1 MFRPKIIETM
11 KEYSTAQ
18 LTNDVIAGVIVGII
32 AIPLSIALAISSGV
46 SPEQG
51 LYTAVVAG
59 FLISL
64 LGGSRVQI
72 GGPTGAFV
80 VIIYGI
86 VMKFGYQG
94 LVLASLMAGL
104 ILIVMGLFRFGS
116 IIRFIP
122 CTITTGFTSGIAV
135 VIFSQQLNDFLG
147 LGIKKVPSEFIEKM
161 HAIFLN
167 ISKVNFYSLGV
178 GILALL
184 IIVLWPKVNKRIPG
198 PLIAIL
204 VTTPLALF
212 LKFPVETIG
221 SRFPNLSAG
230 FPPFHIPTIDFTQT
244 ADLIGPAFTIAIL
257 AGIESLMSAV
267 VTDKL
272 VIDKHDSNTELIAQ
286 GIANIGS
293 VLFGGIPATGA
304 LARSAANVKNG
315 GRTPVAGIVHAI
327 TVLLIMLI
335 LMPYAKLIPMTTLS
349 AILIIVAY
357 NMSEWRVFK
366 ALLKT
371 HYTDILILVITFIL
385 TVVIDLVVA
394 IEIGMLLAVVSFMI
408 SMANSSKVVL
418 DKERSTASLKIL
430 SVNGPFF
437 FAASDSFVDYV
448 KLHCKGARVVIL
460 SLENSY
466 HMDATGITALVNIV
480 EFCRLY
486 NIRLLLT
493 DTPSDI
499 RILLEKS
506 DFIELLGEHHMFSSL
521 EEAIDSLDASF
532 PSHKESVVSDE

>member
-1 MFRPKIIETM
+1 MFRPKIVETM

-18 LTNDVIAGVIVGII
+18 LTNDVVAGIIVGII

-46 SPEQG
+46 SPAQG
-51 LYTAVVAG
+51 LYTAVIAG
-59 FLISL
+59 FIISL

-86 VMKFGYQG
+86 VQNFGYSG
-94 LVLASLMAGL
+94 LVIASIMAGV
-104 ILIVMGLFRFGS
+104 ILIVMGVLKFGS

-122 CTITTGFTSGIAV
+122 CTITTGFTSGIAL

-147 LGIKKVPSEFIEKM
+147 LGLKKVPAEFIEKM
-161 HAIFLN
+161 HTIFLN
-167 ISKVNFYSLGV
+167 LKHVNYYSFGI

-184 IIVLWPKVNKRIPG
+184 IILLWPKINKRIPG

-204 VTTPLALF
+204 VTTPLVKIFQL
-212 LKFPVETIG
+212 PVETIG
-221 SRFPNLSAG
+221 SRFPTLSGG
-230 FPPFHIPTIDFTQT
+230 FPKFMLPAIDFTQVP
-244 ADLIGPAFTIAIL
+244 DLIGPAFTIAIL

-315 GRTPVAGIVHAI
+315 GRTPVAGIVHSI
-327 TVLLIMLI
+327 TVLLVMLV
-335 LMPYAKLIPMTTLS
+335 LMPYAKLIPMTTL
-349 AILIIVAY
+349 AAVLIVVAY

-371 HYTDILILVITFIL
+371 HYMDICVLLITFIL

-394 IEIGMLLAVVSFMI
+394 IEIGMLLAVVLFMI
-408 SMANSSKVVL
+408 SMANSSRVVL
-418 DKERSTASLKIL
+418 DKERSTPMVKVL

-437 FAASDSFVDYV
+437 FAASDNFVDYF
-448 KLHCKGARVVIL
+448 KSHCKDAKVVIL
-460 SLENSY
+460 SLENSF
-466 HMDATGITALVNIV
+466 HMDATGINGLTSIV
-480 EFCRLY
+480 EFCKLY
-486 NIRLLLT
+486 NIKLLLT
-493 DTPSDI
+493 DTKEDI
-499 RILLEKS
+499 RNLFDKTEFIHTIGEKH
-506 DFIELLGEHHMFSSL
+506 LFSSVDEAL
-521 EEAIDSLDASF
+521 ESLEIKL
-532 PSHKESVVSDE
+532 H

>member
-11 KEYSTAQ
+11 KDYSTAQ
-18 LTNDVIAGVIVGII
+18 LTNDIIAGIIVGII

-46 SPEQG
+46 SPVQG
-51 LYTAVVAG
+51 LYTAVIAG
-59 FLISL
+59 FLTAL

-86 VMKFGYQG
+86 VLKFGYQG
-94 LVLASLMAGL
+94 LVLATLMAGV
-104 ILIVMGLFRFGS
+104 ILIIMGILRFGS

-122 CTITTGFTSGIAV
+122 CTITTGFTSGVAL
-135 VIFSQQLNDFLG
+135 VIFSQQLNDFFG
-147 LGIKKVPSEFIEKM
+147 LGIKQVPAEFIGKM
-161 HAIFLN
+161 EAIFSNL
-167 ISKVNFYSLGV
+167 SMTNFYSLGIGV
-178 GILALL
+178 LALS
-184 IIVLWPKVNKRIPG
+184 IIILWPKINKRIPG

-204 VTTPLALF
+204 VTTPLVSL

-221 SRFPNLSAG
+221 SRFPTLSAG
-230 FPPFHIPTIDFTQT
+230 FPPLTIPVIDFTQVP
-244 ADLIGPAFTIAIL
+244 ALIGSAFTIAIL

-315 GRTPVAGIVHAI
+315 GRTPVAGIVHSI
-327 TVLLIMLI
+327 TVLLVMLV

-366 ALLKT
+366 SLLKT
-371 HYTDILILVITFIL
+371 HYRDIFVLVITFVL
-385 TVVIDLVVA
+385 TVVVDLVVA
-394 IEIGMLLAVVSFMI
+394 IEVGMLLAVVLFMV

-418 DKERSTASLKIL
+418 NKDLSTDTLKVL
-430 SVNGPFF
+430 TVNGPFF
-437 FAASDSFVDYV
+437 FAASDNFVEYV
-448 KLHCKGARVVIL
+448 KLHCKGARTVIL

-466 HMDATGITALVNIV
+466 HMDATGMNAMVSIV
-480 EFCRLY
+480 EYCRLS

-493 DTPSDI
+493 DTSDKHEI
-499 RILLEKS
+499 RQLFEKTE
-506 DFIELLGEHHMFSSL
+506 FISLIGEHHMFLSV
-521 EEAIDSLDASF
+521 EEALDSLPAHT
-532 PSHKESVVSDE
+532 PVHPV

>member
-11 KEYSTAQ
+11 KEYSSAQ
-18 LTNDVIAGVIVGII
+18 LSKDIVAGIIVGII

-51 LYTAVVAG
+51 LYTAVIAG
-59 FLISL
+59 FLTAL

-86 VMKFGYQG
+86 VLKFGYQG
-94 LVLASLMAGL
+94 LVLATIMAGVL
-104 ILIVMGLFRFGS
+104 LIVMGILHFGS

-122 CTITTGFTSGIAV
+122 CTITTGFTSGVAL
-135 VIFSQQLNDFLG
+135 VIFSQQLNDFMG
-147 LGIKKVPSEFIEKM
+147 LGIEKVPAEFIGKM
-161 HAIFLN
+161 EAIITH
-167 ISKVNFYSLGV
+167 ISRINLYSVGI
-178 GILALL
+178 GILALA
-184 IIVLWPKVNKRIPG
+184 IIILWPKINKRIPG

-204 VTTPLALF
+204 VTTVLTVIF
-212 LKFPVETIG
+212 RFPVATIG
-221 SRFPNLSAG
+221 SRFPTLSAG
-230 FPPFHIPTIDFTQT
+230 FPPFSIPAFDFSSIP
-244 ADLIGPAFTIAIL
+244 ALIGPAFTIAIL

-272 VIDKHDSNTELIAQ
+272 VVDKHDSNTELIAQ

-293 VLFGGIPATGA
+293 VLFGGIPSTGA

-315 GRTPVAGIVHAI
+315 GRTPVAGIVHSI
-327 TVLLIMLI
+327 TVLLVILL
-335 LMPYAKLIPMTTLS
+335 LMPYAKLIPMTTLAS
-349 AILIIVAY
+349 ILIIVAY

-371 HYTDILILVITFIL
+371 HYRDVFVLVITFLL
-385 TVVIDLVVA
+385 TVIVDLVVA
-394 IEIGMLLAVVSFMI
+394 IEVGMVLAVILFMV

-418 DKERSTASLKIL
+418 NKEISTDTLKVL

-437 FAASDSFVDYV
+437 FAASDNFAEYV
-448 KLHCKGARVVIL
+448 KSHCKGAKTVIL

-466 HMDATGITALVNIV
+466 HMDATGISALTGIV
-480 EFCRLY
+480 EYCRLY
-486 NIRLLLT
+486 SIKLLLT
-493 DTPSDI
+493 DTKDDI
-499 RILLEKS
+499 RLLFEKTE
-506 DFIELLGEHHMFSSL
+506 FIALIGEHHMFSSVDEAL
-521 EEAIDSLDASF
+521 ESLDLGPNAV
-532 PSHKESVVSDE
+532 PDVKYNG

>member
-18 LTNDVIAGVIVGII
+18 LTNDIIAGIIVGII

-46 SPEQG
+46 SPVQG
-51 LYTAVVAG
+51 LYTAVIAG
-59 FLISL
+59 FLTAL
-64 LGGSRVQI
+64 FGGSRVQI

-86 VMKFGYQG
+86 ILKFGYQG
-94 LVLASLMAGL
+94 LVMATLMAGI
-104 ILIVMGLFRFGS
+104 ILIVMGILRFGS

-122 CTITTGFTSGIAV
+122 CTITTGFTSGIAL

-147 LGIKKVPSEFIEKM
+147 LEIAKVPAEFIDKM
-161 HAIFLN
+161 HAIITNLPR
-167 ISKVNFYSLGV
+167 VNYYSLGI
-178 GILALL
+178 GALALA
-184 IIVLWPKVNKRIPG
+184 IIIIWPKINKRIPG

-204 VTTPLALF
+204 VTTPLAMF
-212 LKFPVETIG
+212 LKFPVQTIG
-221 SRFPNLSAG
+221 SRFPDLSAG
-230 FPPFHIPTIDFTQT
+230 FPPFTVPSIDFSQIP
-244 ADLIGPAFTIAIL
+244 ALIGPAFTIAIL

-315 GRTPVAGIVHAI
+315 GRTPVAGIVHSI
-327 TVLLIMLI
+327 TVLLIMLV

-371 HYTDILILVITFIL
+371 HYMDVVVMLITFVL

-394 IEIGMLLAVVSFMI
+394 IEIGMLLAVILFMV
-408 SMANSSKVVL
+408 SMANSSKIVL
-418 DKERSTASLKIL
+418 NKEISNATLKVL

-437 FAASDSFVDYV
+437 FAASDNFVDYV
-448 KLHCKGARVVIL
+448 KLHCKGAKVVIL
-460 SLENSY
+460 SLENSF
-466 HMDATGITALVNIV
+466 HMDATGIGALVSIV
-480 EFCRLY
+480 EYCKLY
-486 NIRLLLT
+486 NIKLLLT
-493 DTPSDI
+493 DTKDDI
-499 RILLEKS
+499 RILFEKTE
-506 DFIELLGEHHMFSSL
+506 FITLIGEHNLFLSVD
-521 EEAIDSLDASF
+521 EAIESLNVG
-532 PSHKESVVSDE
+532 PRVVSEVKL

>member
-1 MFRPKIIETM
+1 MFKPKIFETM
-11 KEYSTAQ
+11 KDYSTEQ

-51 LYTAVVAG
+51 LVTAIIGG
-59 FLISL
+59 FLISFF
-64 LGGSRVQI
+64 GGSRVQI

-94 LVLASLMAGL
+94 LVMATIMAGI
-104 ILIVMGLFRFGS
+104 ILIVMGILRFGT

-135 VIFSQQLNDFLG
+135 VILSQQLNDFLG

-161 HAIFLN
+161 RAIFEN
-167 ISKVNFYSLGV
+167 IRNINFYSF
-178 GILALL
+178 GIGMLALA
-184 IIVLWPKVNKRIPG
+184 IIIFWPKINKRIPG

-212 LKFPVETIG
+212 MKMPVQTIG
-221 SRFPNLSAG
+221 SRFPTLTASLPHFTVPVLDFSM
-230 FPPFHIPTIDFTQT
+230 FP
-244 ADLIGPAFTIAIL
+244 DLIGPAFTIAIL

-272 VIDKHDSNTELIAQ
+272 VIDKHHSNTELIAQ

-327 TVLLIMLI
+327 TVLLIMLV

-371 HYTDILILVITFIL
+371 HYTDIIVLVITFLL
-385 TVVIDLVVA
+385 TVIIDLVVA
-394 IEIGMLLAVVSFMI
+394 IEIGMLLAVVLFMV
-408 SMANSSKVVL
+408 SMANSSKLVP
-418 DKERSTASLKIL
+418 DKEKSTKTLKVL
-430 SVNGPFF
+430 SVSGPFF
-437 FAASDSFVDYV
+437 FAASENFVEYV
-448 KLHCKGARVVIL
+448 KINCKDAKVIIL

-466 HMDATGITALVNIV
+466 HMDATGINALFSIA
-480 EFCRLY
+480 EFCSLY
-486 NIRLLLT
+486 NIKLLLT
-493 DTPSDI
+493 DTKEDI
-499 RILLEKS
+499 RILFEKTE
-506 DFIELLGEHHMFSSL
+506 FIHLIGEHNLFHSVDDAIESL
-521 EEAIDSLDASF
+521 NF
-532 PSHKESVVSDE
+532 KKEPPQMAN